1 MKDRRRDAEKKPKS
15 CEKEKRIFSRKGDRN
30 LFLLKDA
37 NILKEKRKKE
47 RGKEGGIE
55 KWNEGFVAYQNK
67 LEQGREYREKS
78 NMLQKK
84 FNRNCFVP
92 DIRSCP
98 HPFACVIARTNPP
111 PGLNVTDEA
120 RDKLRNSPPLPL
132 PHNTYQH
139 EHAPDFFYFGTIC
152 MGNEL

>member
-1 MKDRRRDAEKKPKS
+1 MKDRRRDAEKNPKS

-78 NMLQKK
+78 NMLKK
-84 FNRNCFVP
+84 KNQSELFRPRYSILPSSLRVCNCK
-92 DIRSCP
+92 
-98 HPFACVIARTNPP
+98 NPP
-111 PGLNVTDEA
+111 TPGFECH
-120 RDKLRNSPPLPL
+120 R
-132 PHNTYQH
+132 
-139 EHAPDFFYFGTIC
+139 
-152 MGNEL
+152 

>member
-37 NILKEKRKKE
+37 NILKEKRKKG

-55 KWNEGFVAYQNK
+55 KWDVGFVAYQNK

-84 FNRNCFVP
+84 SIGIV
-92 DIRSCP
+92 
-98 HPFACVIARTNPP
+98 
-111 PGLNVTDEA
+111 
-120 RDKLRNSPPLPL
+120 SPPIFDPALIPSRV
-132 PHNTYQH
+132 
-139 EHAPDFFYFGTIC
+139 
-152 MGNEL
+152 